1 MPDAGAGSRQ
11 PGGPSLP
18 LPTPTPHMP
27 VYTRRTEFPVPV
39 EALFAWHERPGAFER
54 LSPPW
59 DGVTVAERS
68 GGIRDGARVV
78 LNVPAGPVTT
88 RWVMEHEGYIP
99 NAQFRDVMRRG
110 PFARWVHTHRF
121 VSLGGARSALE
132 DVVDY
137 ALPLGA
143 LGRLGGGA
151 FARAKI
157 RRAFDY
163 RHAVTAADLARHA
176 TFANRPPMHVA
187 ITGSTGLVGSALVPF
202 LTTGGHTVT
211 RVVRDRGRAGPGD
224 VVWDPARGQIDAAA
238 LEGVDAVVHLAGE
251 PVSER
256 WTREHKAA
264 ILASRQEGTRLIAE
278 AIAGLAR
285 PPRVFVSTSAV
296 GIYGDGG
303 DQPLDEDGPHG
314 RDFLAQVAE
323 AWEAAAEPARRAG
336 VRTVHP
342 RLGVVL
348 SPAGGALARLL
359 PPFQM
364 GGGGK
369 LGSGKQWMSWIGLH
383 DTVAALHHLLF
394 TESLDGPVNVTAPA
408 PVTNEAFSRTLAG
421 ILGRPA
427 AITVPGFA
435 LKAMFGEMAEVM
447 LLHGQRVLPRRLLES
462 GFAFSH
468 PTLEEA
474 LRFELGR

>member
-1 MPDAGAGSRQ
+1 
-11 PGGPSLP
+11 
-18 LPTPTPHMP
+18 MP
-27 VYTRRTEFPVPV
+27 VFTRRTEFDVPV

-59 DGVTVAERS
+59 DAVTVAERS

-88 RWVMEHEGYIP
+88 RWVMEHEGYVP

-110 PFARWVHTHRF
+110 PFARWEHLHRF
-121 VSLGGARSALE
+121 VSLGEERSALE

-137 ALPLGA
+137 ALPLGL
-143 LGRLGGGA
+143 LGRIGGGA

-157 RRAFDY
+157 RRAFAY

-176 TFANRPPMHVA
+176 TFAHHPPMRVA

-202 LTTGGHTVT
+202 LTTGGHAVR
-211 RVVRDRGRAGPGD
+211 RVVRDASRAAPGD
-224 VVWDPARGQIDAAA
+224 VVWNPARGQIDARA
-238 LEGVDAVVHLAGE
+238 LDGVDAVIHLAGE

-256 WTREHKAA
+256 WTKEHKAA
-264 ILASRQEGTRLIAE
+264 IRDSRVRGTRLIAE

-285 PPRVFVSTSAV
+285 PPKVFVSTSAV

-303 DQPLDEDGPHG
+303 DAALDEESAHG
-314 RDFLAQVAE
+314 RDFLADVA
-323 AWEAAAEPARRAG
+323 AQWEAAAEPARAAG
-336 VRTVHP
+336 IRTVHP

-369 LGSGKQWMSWIGLH
+369 LGTGRQWMSWIGL
-383 DTVAALHHLLF
+383 DDAVGALHHLLLA
-394 TESLDGPVNVTAPA
+394 EALAGPVNVTAPT
-408 PVTNEAFSRTLAG
+408 PVTNEEFSKTLAH

-427 AITVPGFA
+427 RITVPAFA
-435 LKAMFGEMAEVM
+435 LKAMLGEMAEVM
-447 LLHGQRVLPRRLLES
+447 LLHGQRVLPERLLAS
-462 GFAFSH
+462 GFVFRH
-468 PTLEEA
+468 PTLEQA

>member
-1 MPDAGAGSRQ
+1 MPIF
-11 PGGPSLP
+11 
-18 LPTPTPHMP
+18 
-27 VYTRRTEFPVPV
+27 TRRTEFPVPV

-88 RWVMEHEGYIP
+88 RWVIEHEGYVP

-110 PFARWVHTHRF
+110 PFARWEHTHRF
-121 VSLGGARSALE
+121 VSLGAGRSALE
-132 DVVDY
+132 DVVEYD
-137 ALPLGA
+137 LPLGV
-143 LGRLGGGA
+143 LGQLGGGA
-151 FARAKI
+151 FTRAKI

-176 TFANRPPMHVA
+176 TLAHRPPMHVA

-202 LTTGGHTVT
+202 LTTGGHTV
-211 RVVRDRGRAGPGD
+211 RRLVRDAARAAPGD
-224 VVWDPARGQIDAAA
+224 VLWDPTRGSIDAAA
-238 LEGVDAVVHLAGE
+238 LEGVDAVIHLAGE

-264 ILASRQEGTRLIAE
+264 ILASRVQGTRLIAE
-278 AIAGLAR
+278 TIAGLAR

-296 GIYGDGG
+296 GVYGDGG
-303 DQPLDEDGPHG
+303 DQELDERSPHG
-314 RDFLAQVAE
+314 RNFLAEVAE
-323 AWEAAAEPARRAG
+323 QWELAAEPARAAG
-336 VRTVHP
+336 IRTVHP

-348 SPAGGALARLL
+348 SPRGGALARLL

-369 LGSGKQWMSWIGLH
+369 LGSGKQWMSWITLD
-383 DTVAALHHLLF
+383 DTVGAYHHLLGD
-394 TESLDGPVNVTAPA
+394 ESLAGPVNVTAPA
-408 PVTNEAFSRTLAG
+408 PVTNAEFSHTLAHV
-421 ILGRPA
+421 LGRPA
-427 AITVPGFA
+427 LLTVPGFA
-435 LKAMFGEMAEVM
+435 LKAMFGEMADVM
-447 LLHGQRVLPRRLLES
+447 LLRGQRVLPARLLQS
-462 GFAFSH
+462 GFTFQH
-468 PTLEEA
+468 PTLESA